1 MTEKQLIAKL
11 NSMKDVNLD
20 STWLKGHREVLYT
33 QVENSGAVELSAW
46 NKLVCEVKALA
57 LTASRPAVSVASIL
71 LVVASMGIF
80 SHKLFSNAKPN
91 DSLYIARI
99 ISEKAKV
106 NMTFNDNNRSKLEA
120 KFAAS
125 HAQDIA
131 AVLADDSI
139 DNDSETAK
147 NLSAEF
153 DKEIN
158 TVKSSLAKVTPSINA
173 SAVAVARVDNNSK
186 ENVDDL
192 ISPDDQVFAADSSKD
207 SSGIA
212 IYNGEKDVTAAT
224 NTDDIEVKGNT
235 STETEVDLDNGTST
249 ESGLEAS
256 SSATTTVDVTDEIKQ
271 YFNNKDY
278 NGAIDKLKEIEQS
291 IK

>member
-1 MTEKQLIAKL
+1 
-11 NSMKDVNLD
+11 MKDVNLD
-20 STWLKGHREVLYT
+20 SAWLKGHREVLYT

-46 NKLVCEVKALA
+46 NKMICEVKALA
-57 LTASRPAVSVASIL
+57 MTASRPAMSIASIL

-158 TVKSSLAKVTPSINA
+158 TVKSSLAKVSPSINA
-173 SAVAVARVDNNSK
+173 SAPTVAK
-186 ENVDDL
+186 VDDNSQEH
-192 ISPDDQVFAADSSKD
+192 INNDSVSPDDQVFTADSSKA

-212 IYNGEKDVTAAT
+212 IYDNGKDAPVSGTVQAGEKAAVNDNGESAD
-224 NTDDIEVKGNT
+224 
-235 STETEVDLDNGTST
+235 DNGTST
-249 ESGLEAS
+249 ESGVEAS
-256 SSATTTVDVTDEIKQ
+256 ASATTTVDVTDEIKQ

-278 NGAIDKLKEIEQS
+278 SGAIDKLKEIEDS